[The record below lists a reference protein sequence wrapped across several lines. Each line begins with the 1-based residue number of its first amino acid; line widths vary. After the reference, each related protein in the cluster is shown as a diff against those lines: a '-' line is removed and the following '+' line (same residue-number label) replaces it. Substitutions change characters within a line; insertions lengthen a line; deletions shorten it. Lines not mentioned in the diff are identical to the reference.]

1 MASEDIT
8 TLLRAWG
15 SGDATVSE
23 ELFQT
28 IYSQLRSLAK
38 HHLRSRPGIT
48 ITPTVLINEAFVA
61 LAADP
66 KNDWR
71 DRVQFFAFTATVMR
85 RLMSAHAR
93 QRAAGKRGGG
103 SGSAPF
109 DESAYPVFDRG
120 LDAAKLDDALTALE
134 KLEPSQARIVELRFF
149 GGLTVEEVAT
159 FLGVSERTVI
169 RQWGLA
175 KAWLA
180 GELGSANV
188 GDPVGST

>member
-1 MASEDIT
+1 MAGADLT

-15 SGDATVSE
+15 DGDETVSD
-23 ELFQT
+23 ELFQA
-28 IYSQLRSLAK
+28 IYGQLRTLARR
-38 HHLRSRPGIT
+38 HLRSRSGVT
-48 ITPTVLINEAFVA
+48 LTPTVLINEAFLE

-93 QRAAGKRGGG
+93 RRNAGKRGAGID
-103 SGSAPF
+103 AVLF
-109 DESAYPVFDRG
+109 DEAAYPVFDRR
-120 LDAAKLDDALTALE
+120 LDAARLDDALTALE
-134 KLEPSQARIVELRFF
+134 KLQPVQARVVELRFF
-149 GGLTVEEVAT
+149 GGLTVEEVAAT
-159 FLGVSERTVI
+159 MGISDRTVI

-180 GELGSANV
+180 GELGAA
-188 GDPVGST
+188 GPA

>member
-1 MASEDIT
+1 MAGEDIT
-8 TLLRAWG
+8 TLLRTWG
-15 SGDATVSE
+15 SGDATVSD
-23 ELFQT
+23 ELFQA
-28 IYSQLRSLAK
+28 IYSQLRQLAR
-38 HHLRSRPGIT
+38 HHLRSRPGVT
-48 ITPTVLINEAFVA
+48 ITPTVLINEAFLA

-93 QRAAGKRGGG
+93 QRAAEKRGGG
-103 SGSAPF
+103 AGQAPF

-149 GGLTVEEVAT
+149 GGLTVEEVAV

-180 GELGSANV
+180 GELGATNV
-188 GDPVGST
+188 GEPVVSM

>member
-1 MASEDIT
+1 MAGEEIT

-15 SGDATVSE
+15 SGDETVSD
-23 ELFQT
+23 ELFQA
-28 IYSQLRSLAK
+28 IYSQLRILAK
-38 HHLRSRPGIT
+38 HHLRSRPGVT
-48 ITPTVLINEAFVA
+48 LTPTVLINEAFLA
-61 LAADP
+61 LALNP

-103 SGSAPF
+103 TGPEAF
-109 DESAYPVFDRG
+109 DESAYPIFDRG

-134 KLEPSQARIVELRFF
+134 KLEPNQARIVELRFF
-149 GGLTVEEVAT
+149 GGLTVEEVAA

-180 GELGSANV
+180 GELGAAAV
-188 GDPVGST
+188 TDPVVST